1 MKHPPEPEF
10 VAFIGIDWADA
21 KHDVCLQ
28 PANASGREFSV
39 IVHRPE
45 AIEAWALELKRR
57 FQGGPIA
64 VCLELSKGPLVSALL
79 KYAFLVIFPVN
90 PSTLAKY
97 RQAFTPSHA
106 KDDPT
111 DAELQLE
118 LLLHHP
124 DKLKR
129 LEPPSLAMRTLQQ
142 LVEQRRG
149 LVDDR
154 RRITNQLICALKQ
167 YFPQALD
174 WFAERD
180 SVLFCDFLER
190 WPTLKQVKHAR
201 KATLE
206 AFFREHNVRYP
217 KVIDQR
223 IHAIKAAMALTE
235 DLAVILPH
243 QLLVEALVDQLRV
256 SLKAIAR
263 FDAEI
268 ETVTHR
274 LPDYA
279 LFRALPGAGPALAP
293 RLLAAFGER
302 RDRFPDAAALQKY
315 SGIAPVT
322 ERSGKKHWVHWRLQC
337 PKFLRQTFVEW
348 AAQTIPCSFWA
359 GAYYQQQRA
368 KGSSHQI
375 ALRALAF
382 KWVRILYRCWQT
394 RTPYDEST
402 YLNALK
408 RRGSPLLNSIAQ
420 TTQTT

>member
-1 MKHPPEPEF
+1 M
-10 VAFIGIDWADA
+10 
-21 KHDVCLQ
+21 
-28 PANASGREFSV
+28 
-39 IVHRPE
+39 
-45 AIEAWALELKRR
+45 
-57 FQGGPIA
+57 
-64 VCLELSKGPLVSALL
+64 
-79 KYAFLVIFPVN
+79 
-90 PSTLAKY
+90 
-97 RQAFTPSHA
+97 
-106 KDDPT
+106 
-111 DAELQLE
+111 
-118 LLLHHP
+118 
-124 DKLKR
+124 
-129 LEPPSLAMRTLQQ
+129 
-142 LVEQRRG
+142 
-149 LVDDR
+149 
-154 RRITNQLICALKQ
+154 
-167 YFPQALD
+167 D

-180 SVLFCDFLER
+180 TVLFCDFLER

-217 KVIDQR
+217 QVIEKR
-223 IHAIKAAMALTE
+223 IRAIKTAMALTE

-243 QLLVEALVDQLRV
+243 QLLVQALVDQLRV

-268 ETVTHR
+268 ENVTQS

-279 LFRALPGAGPALAP
+279 LFRALPGAGPAYAP

-348 AAQTIPCSFWA
+348 AAETIPRSFWA

-368 KGSSHQI
+368 KGCSHQV

-394 RTPYDEST
+394 RIPYDEST

-420 TTQTT
+420 PTVCANMT